1 MAERTP
7 EPERKVR
14 SLGLVAEAARGDVGA
29 DGYHASVPELKL
41 EIQMLHDRVLVQ
53 LTPEE
58 GERRST
64 GGIVIP
70 ATAQMAR
77 RLAWGDVL
85 GVGTNVRNVKVG
97 DRVLFNPEDQ
107 LEVEVQGRT
116 YLVMRERDLHAIASE
131 RIEHG
136 TGLYL

>member
-1 MAERTP
+1 
-7 EPERKVR
+7 
-14 SLGLVAEAARGDVGA
+14 
-29 DGYHASVPELKL
+29 
-41 EIQMLHDRVLVQ
+41 MLHDRLLVQ

-70 ATAQMAR
+70 ATAQMAT

-85 GVGTNVRNVKVG
+85 GVGMSVRTVKVA
-97 DRVLFNPEDQ
+97 DRVLFNPDDQ
-107 LEVEVQGRT
+107 LEVEVQGRN
-116 YLVMRERDLHAIASE
+116 YLVMRERDVHAIASE
-131 RIEHG
+131 RTEHG

>member
-1 MAERTP
+1 
-7 EPERKVR
+7 
-14 SLGLVAEAARGDVGA
+14 
-29 DGYHASVPELKL
+29 VPELKL
-41 EIQMLHDRVLVQ
+41 EIQMLHDRVLVR

-58 GERRST
+58 GERRSS

-70 ATAQMAR
+70 ATAQMSR

-107 LEVEVQGRT
+107 LEAEIQGQN
-116 YLVMRERDLHAIASE
+116 YLVMRERDLHAMASE
-131 RIEHG
+131 RTEHG

>member
-1 MAERTP
+1 M
-7 EPERKVR
+7 
-14 SLGLVAEAARGDVGA
+14 
-29 DGYHASVPELKL
+29 PELKL
-41 EIQMLHDRVLVQ
+41 EIQMLHDRVLVR

-85 GVGTNVRNVKVG
+85 GAGTSVRHVKVG
-97 DRVLFNPEDQ
+97 DRVLFNPDDQ
-107 LEVEVQGRT
+107 FEVEVQGQN

-131 RIEHG
+131 RTEHG

>member
-1 MAERTP
+1 
-7 EPERKVR
+7 
-14 SLGLVAEAARGDVGA
+14 
-29 DGYHASVPELKL
+29 
-41 EIQMLHDRVLVQ
+41 MLYDRVLVR

-58 GERRST
+58 GERRSS

-70 ATAQMAR
+70 ATAQVAR

-85 GVGTNVRNVKVG
+85 GVGTHVRNIKVG

-107 LEVEVQGRT
+107 LEVEIQGQA
-116 YLVMRERDLHAIASE
+116 YLVMRERDVHAMASE
-131 RIEHG
+131 RTEHG

>member
-1 MAERTP
+1 MMVTRL
-7 EPERKVR
+7 R
-14 SLGLVAEAARGDVGA
+14 LIAR
-29 DGYHASVPELKL
+29 GYHASVPEPKL
-41 EIQMLHDRVLVQ
+41 EIQMLHDRVLVR

-85 GVGTNVRNVKVG
+85 GVGTSVRNVKVG

-107 LEVEVQGRT
+107 FEIEVQGQN

-131 RIEHG
+131 RTEHG

>member
-1 MAERTP
+1 
-7 EPERKVR
+7 
-14 SLGLVAEAARGDVGA
+14 
-29 DGYHASVPELKL
+29 
-41 EIQMLHDRVLVQ
+41 MLHDRLLVQ
-53 LTPEE
+53 ITPEE

-70 ATAQMAR
+70 ATAQMAT

-85 GVGTNVRNVKVG
+85 GVGMNVRTVKVA

-107 LEVEVQGRT
+107 LEVEVQGRN
-116 YLVMRERDLHAIASE
+116 YLVMRERDVHAIASE
-131 RIEHG
+131 RTEHG